1 MKLNSSLRFTHYILE
16 RARLETI
23 HNLAKLNFKQDF
35 VTLCILKIKA
45 ILALLLWRFRMN
57 EAKSI
62 WMDGKLVPWKEANVH
77 ILTHTLHYGN
87 GVFEG
92 TRAYKTDKG
101 MAIFRLQDHAKRL
114 INSAKIV
121 AIVPT
126 YTQEEIAKAHID
138 VLKDNAFNGNVYLR
152 GIIYLG
158 YGVMGVYHK
167 NAPVQTSVAAWE
179 WGAYLGDEGLEKG
192 IRVKTSSIVRNSTKS
207 LFGKAKAVGNYLNSQ
222 MAKFEAIECGYEEAL
237 LLDENGMVAEG
248 SGECF
253 FIVRNRVLITPPSDS
268 VLESITQDS
277 IITIAQDLGIK
288 VERRNITRDEVYIAD
303 EAFFVGTAAE
313 VTPICELD
321 ARVIGSGRR
330 GEITHKLQN
339 AFLMLSMGEM
349 RNSPIG

>member
-1 MKLNSSLRFTHYILE
+1 
-16 RARLETI
+16 
-23 HNLAKLNFKQDF
+23 
-35 VTLCILKIKA
+35 
-45 ILALLLWRFRMN
+45 MN

-101 MAIFRLQDHAKRL
+101 MAIFRLHDHTKRL
-114 INSAKIV
+114 LNSAKIV
-121 AIVPT
+121 AISEIP
-126 YTQEEIAKAHID
+126 YSQEEIERAQIEL
-138 VLKDNAFNGNVYLR
+138 LKDNHFSSNTYIRPL
-152 GIIYLG
+152 IYLG

-167 NAPVQTSVAAWE
+167 KAPVKVAIAAWE

-192 IRVKTSSIVRNSTKS
+192 IRVKTSSIVRNSVKS
-207 LFGKAKAVGNYLNSQ
+207 LFGKAKACGNYLNSQ

-237 LLDENGMVAEG
+237 LLDDSGMIAEG

-253 FIVRNRVLITPPSDS
+253 FIVRNGRLITPPSDS

-277 IITIAQDLGIK
+277 VIQIAKDLGIE
-288 VERRNITRDEVYIAD
+288 VERRNITRDEVYIAE
-303 EAFFVGTAAE
+303 EAFFTGTAAE

-339 AFLMLSMGEM
+339 AFFDVVYG
-349 RNSPIG
+349 RNEKYAHWLTYID